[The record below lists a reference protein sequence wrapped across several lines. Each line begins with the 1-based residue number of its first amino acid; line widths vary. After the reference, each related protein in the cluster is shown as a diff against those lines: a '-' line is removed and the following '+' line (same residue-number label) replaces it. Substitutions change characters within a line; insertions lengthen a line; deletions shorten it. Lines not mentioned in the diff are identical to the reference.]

1 MRIFLMILFLGN
13 FISISSQ
20 LDSTIKDQSTYI
32 KIGEDS
38 LFANLII
45 PENAKHMVLIIA
57 GSGPTD
63 KDGNNPLGMNENYSY
78 KMLAH
83 QLYNNN
89 IGSVRYDK
97 RGIGSSALAFSGE
110 VDFQFNFFIED
121 AVAILGHIKENYP
134 DKKIIIAGHS
144 QGSLVGM
151 IAAQKESVDGFISLA
166 GAGFPI
172 DEVLKEQLKEQPKFF
187 KDYALKVLDSI
198 KLGIDLDTIYPPIS
212 NIFPENL
219 QVFLRQWMSYDPLKE
234 INKLNIPVL
243 LINGTHDVQVSVDN
257 VERLASERKQ
267 FKIKVI
273 EGMSHVLKDAPKDKE
288 ENINTYND
296 ISLPLNSEMI
306 EEMLFFIKKIN

>member
-1 MRIFLMILFLGN
+1 M
-13 FISISSQ
+13 
-20 LDSTIKDQSTYI
+20 
-32 KIGEDS
+32 
-38 LFANLII
+38 
-45 PENAKHMVLIIA
+45 
-57 GSGPTD
+57 
-63 KDGNNPLGMNENYSY
+63 
-78 KMLAH
+78 
-83 QLYNNN
+83 
-89 IGSVRYDK
+89 
-97 RGIGSSALAFSGE
+97 
-110 VDFQFNFFIED
+110 DFQFNFFIED

-296 ISLPLNSEMI
+296 KSLPLNSEMI
-306 EEMLFFIKKIN
+306 EEMLFFINKIN